1 MSEILRVIPLFVLL
15 ALAFACYFLVVG
27 ALFARRVE
35 KAIHNVK
42 LMPGRSFGIG
52 LVNFLFFGA
61 MTVALFVVAE
71 EFQESGRNLPY
82 ILLMIPT
89 LLLIGVMLIVLSLG
103 LLSMITILGETI
115 FPDLSVWKKIFWATL
130 ILAFGSAIP
139 IVGMVI
145 LFPYV
150 SLTGFGAV
158 ILGFFQRS
166 K

>member
-61 MTVALFVVAE
+61 ITVALFVVAE

-89 LLLIGVMLIVLSLG
+89 LLLAGFLLVILSLG

-139 IVGMVI
+139 IVGMVL

-150 SLTGFGAV
+150 SLMGFGAV
-158 ILGFFQRS
+158 ILTLIQRG